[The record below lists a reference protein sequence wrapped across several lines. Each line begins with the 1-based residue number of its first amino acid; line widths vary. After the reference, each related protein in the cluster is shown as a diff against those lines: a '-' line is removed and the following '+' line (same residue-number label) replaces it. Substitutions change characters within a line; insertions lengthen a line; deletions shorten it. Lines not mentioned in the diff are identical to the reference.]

1 MKEVFV
7 SYTHQ
12 DTTPVETIVERLAG
26 RGHSVWWDRSLLGGS
41 DFGLE
46 IQVALAASKCA
57 VVAWSKAAKYSLW
70 VRAEANSAREAGKL
84 VQLSLDGTEPPLPFS
99 MLHALD
105 FRNDDGSP
113 DAPPMRELLL
123 SVEAVS
129 AGGAR
134 SRALEPALEE
144 RARAVDLAG
153 FGRVAA
159 VGGASLGLVLLASAL
174 VGAAPYLHSADV
186 FGLASTALFLLA
198 VLGFAHML
206 VRVILTFVA
215 SRHL

>member
-1 MKEVFV
+1 MEEVFV

-12 DTTPVETIVERLAG
+12 DTTPVATIVGRLVG
-26 RGHSVWWDRSLLGGS
+26 RGHSVWWDRRLLGGA
-41 DFGLE
+41 DFGAE
-46 IQVALAASKCA
+46 IQAALAASKCA

-84 VQLSLDGTEPPLPFS
+84 VQLTLDGTEPPLPFS
-99 MLHALD
+99 MLHSLD

-113 DAPPMRELLL
+113 DAPPMHELLL
-123 SVEAVS
+123 SVEAV
-129 AGGAR
+129 ATG
-134 SRALEPALEE
+134 RAPGHALGPVFEE
-144 RARAVDLAG
+144 RAKVADLAG
-153 FGRVAA
+153 FGPVAA

-174 VGAAPYLHSADV
+174 AGAAPHLRSADV

-206 VRVILTFVA
+206 IRVILTFLA
-215 SRHL
+215 SRRQ